1 MTLYLERQALLLRQ
15 KYYLILP
22 VANLIPTVPFH
33 LYVEDFSL
41 LQRWGS
47 VLPQMLFSETLLS
60 FSLEIWSELC
70 ELAMSHGLE

>member
-15 KYYLILP
+15 IYFP
-22 VANLIPTVPFH
+22 VANLIPTVSFH
-33 LYVEDFSL
+33 LYVKDFPL
-41 LQRWGS
+41 LQRGES
-47 VLPQMLFSETLLS
+47 VLTQMLFSETLLS